1 MSSPTLCYSISMKQ
15 ILEDDDRDPISLL
28 VKLRLP
34 WLFVGLCGGIL
45 ATLLSSRFESILES
59 DIRLAFFI
67 PFIVYMADAL
77 GAQTENV
84 YVRNLADGK
93 VNLGKYL
100 VKETVLGIS
109 VGALFGLIIGTIAFI
124 WLDSIQLALTVSI
137 SLLATM
143 SVAPIVSLII
153 PSILQKE
160 RRDPAVGAAPIT
172 TVIQDILSLFIY
184 FAVATFILL
193 G

>member
-1 MSSPTLCYSISMKQ
+1 MKQ
-15 ILEDDDRDPISLL
+15 ILEDDDKDPVSLL

-45 ATLLSSRFESILES
+45 ATLLSSRFERILES

-93 VNLGKYL
+93 VDLGKYIL
-100 VKETVLGIS
+100 KEMILGVS
-109 VGALFGLIIGTIAFI
+109 VGALFGIIIGIVAFV
-124 WLDSIQLALTVSI
+124 WLDSVKLALTVGI
-137 SLLATM
+137 SLLVTM
-143 SVAPIVSLII
+143 SLAPMVSLIV

>member
-1 MSSPTLCYSISMKQ
+1 
-15 ILEDDDRDPISLL
+15 
-28 VKLRLP
+28 
-34 WLFVGLCGGIL
+34 
-45 ATLLSSRFESILES
+45 
-59 DIRLAFFI
+59 
-67 PFIVYMADAL
+67 MADAL

-93 VNLGKYL
+93 VDLGKYL
-100 VKETVLGIS
+100 VKETILGVSIGS
-109 VGALFGLIIGTIAFI
+109 LFGLIIGIIAFI
-124 WLDSIQLALTVSI
+124 WLDSVRLAMTVGI

-143 SVAPIVSLII
+143 SLAPLVSLIV
-153 PSILQKE
+153 PSMLQKE

-184 FAVATFILL
+184 FVVATAILL

>member
-1 MSSPTLCYSISMKQ
+1 MKQ

-34 WLFVGLCGGIL
+34 WLFVGLCGGIF

-100 VKETVLGIS
+100 IKETILGIS
-109 VGALFGLIIGTIAFI
+109 VGALFGLIIGAIAFI
-124 WLDSIQLALTVSI
+124 WLDSIQIALTVGF

-143 SVAPIVSLII
+143 SLAPVVSLIV